1 MNKLKTIGLSALA
14 GSMVLTSAN
23 AVDYTVTGDAAASYT
38 GEHSNTSIGG
48 EGVALDTSIY
58 LNAAGSLDN
67 GWDVGYVLNLDNAT
81 GAVANT
87 SAQGAVTMGSMGT
100 VQINQ
105 IGGSAVN
112 AIDDVTP
119 SAWEEVYGM
128 GTLTTGTATNLAGG
142 DAGFFGSSVNS
153 GSIQYTTPA
162 IDMMGTTVSASLVF
176 DPNANI
182 GSTAHKGING
192 GETGMGYV
200 VKMAHESGLSIGA
213 GMEEIDSDGLTGV
226 TAGRQ
231 SNDETSVTVYG
242 KYAYGPVSLGYQESY
257 QDTLDGGRDLE
268 AEMYSVAY
276 TSGDVSV
283 SFGETEVTTKGL
295 GSTGSQIT
303 DGDAIAVSYTMG
315 SMTIQLQRSEQTRA
329 TKTTPTAV
337 PTNVTLDETG
347 IKVGFAF

>member
-23 AVDYTVTGDAAASYT
+23 AVDYTVTGDAAMSYT
-38 GEHSNTSIGG
+38 GETSNTSIGG

-67 GWDVGYVLNLDNAT
+67 GWDVGFVLNFDNAT
-81 GAVANT
+81 GAVTNT
-87 SAQGAVTMGSMGT
+87 STQGAVTLGSMGT

-153 GSIQYTTPA
+153 GSIQYTTPSLSTA
-162 IDMMGTTVSASLVF
+162 GATVSASIVF
-176 DPNANI
+176 DPNANV
-182 GSTAHKGING
+182 GATAHKGVNG
-192 GETGMGYV
+192 GESGMGYV
-200 VKMAHESGLSIGA
+200 IKMDHETGLSIGA
-213 GMEEIDSDGLTGV
+213 GMESIDSNKDTG
-226 TAGRQ
+226 TAAGRE
-231 SNDETSVTVYG
+231 SNDETGTTVYA
-242 KYAYGPVSLGYQESY
+242 KYAYGPVVVGVQESY

-268 AEMYSVAY
+268 ATMYSIAY

-283 SFGETEVTTKGL
+283 SYGETETTTKAL
-295 GSTGSQIT
+295 GSTGPQTT
-303 DGDAIAVSYTMG
+303 DGDALAVSYTMG
-315 SMTIQLQRSEQTRA
+315 SMTIQLQRSEQTRGTKA
-329 TKTTPTAV
+329 TPSSAAV
-337 PTNVTLDETG
+337 NTTLDETG

>member
-38 GEHSNTSIGG
+38 GEASNTSIGG
-48 EGVALDTSIY
+48 EGFALDTTIY

-182 GSTAHKGING
+182 GSTSHKGING

-200 VKMAHESGLSIGA
+200 VKMDHESGLSIGA
-213 GMEEIDSDGLTGV
+213 GMEEIDSDGLN
-226 TAGRQ
+226 GRGEGREDSQ
-231 SNDETSVTVYG
+231 TNDETSVTAYA
-242 KYAYGPVSLGYQESY
+242 KYAYGPVSLAYQESY

-283 SFGETEVTTKGL
+283 SFGETEVTTKAL

-303 DGDAIAVSYTMG
+303 DGDAIAVSYTIG
-315 SMTIQLQRSEQTRA
+315 
-329 TKTTPTAV
+329 
-337 PTNVTLDETG
+337 
-347 IKVGFAF
+347 

>member
-23 AVDYTVTGDAAASYT
+23 AVDYTITGDAAASYT
-38 GEHSNTSIGG
+38 GESTTTSAGG

-67 GWDVGYVLNLDNAT
+67 GWDVGYVLNFDNAT
-81 GAVANT
+81 GNVSNT

-112 AIDDVTP
+112 AIDDITP
-119 SAWEEVYGM
+119 SAWEEAYGM
-128 GTLTTGTATNLAGG
+128 GTLSTGTATNLAGG

-153 GSIQYTTPA
+153 GSIQYTTPSL
-162 IDMMGTTVSASLVF
+162 DMMGATMSASLVF

-182 GSTAHKGING
+182 GATGHKGING

-200 VKMAHESGLSIGA
+200 VKVAHESGLSVGV
-213 GMEEIDSDGLTGV
+213 GMEEIDSDGQTGLT
-226 TAGRQ
+226 TGRD
-231 SNDETSVTVYG
+231 SKDETSTTVYA
-242 KYAYGPVSLGYQESY
+242 KYAYGPVTVAYQESY
-257 QDTLDGGRDLE
+257 QDTLDGGRDFE
-268 AEMYSVAY
+268 ANMYGVAF

-283 SFGETEVTTKGL
+283 SYGETETTTKGL
-295 GSTGSQIT
+295 GATGPQAT
-303 DGDAIAVSYTMG
+303 DADAIAVSYSMG
-315 SMTIQLQRSEQTRA
+315 SMTLQFQRSEQTRS
-329 TKTTPTAV
+329 TKSTPAAV
-337 PTNVTLDETG
+337 ATNVDLDETG